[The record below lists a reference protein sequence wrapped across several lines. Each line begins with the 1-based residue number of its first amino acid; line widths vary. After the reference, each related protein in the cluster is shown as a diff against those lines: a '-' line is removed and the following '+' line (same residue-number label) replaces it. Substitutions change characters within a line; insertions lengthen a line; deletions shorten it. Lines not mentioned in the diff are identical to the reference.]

1 MARPTT
7 SLACS
12 SVAIIFLAAS
22 LLSGVRGHGYAI
34 QPRPRGAMAG
44 EKIVDLLTELM
55 PGVPKTCI
63 DYSSHFPAG
72 DKRRIPGIGLKSQ
85 IAAAGSGGYGPYNPT
100 ELLLSSGQALHPCLV
115 RISTRRRL
123 RSRDPVRHPSQR
135 LYGVPCM

>member
-1 MARPTT
+1 
-7 SLACS
+7 
-12 SVAIIFLAAS
+12 
-22 LLSGVRGHGYAI
+22 
-34 QPRPRGAMAG
+34 MAG

-100 ELLLSSGQALHPCLV
+100 EPGFVFRSGVCGASIV
-115 RISTRRRL
+115 L
-123 RSRDPVRHPSQR
+123 RTSLTSLPRPYIYKEAS
-135 LYGVPCM
+135 